1 MSTATGMLACLAVY
15 VSLSVEHTWSI
26 DTMTTPIWGSAL
38 QGRRDVAADQQTG
51 TVGRKGNRCVMR
63 VRQFGSYY
71 YCPRPRTDPSS

>member
-1 MSTATGMLACLAVY
+1 MSTATGMLACLAVD

-38 QGRRDVAADQQTG
+38 QGRRDVAADQPPG

-63 VRQFGSYY
+63 VRQVESYY
-71 YCPRPRTDPSS
+71 YWPRPRIDPSS